1 MNNDPS
7 IYEHIQESCV
17 AYNLGKAYKVV
28 NRLYEEELREVGLT
42 NSQFAV
48 LVTLARYGEMSSHA
62 LAEKLGSDPSTVSR
76 NMDLLERRKLVK
88 EQIDK
93 QDRRVRLYTITEEAE
108 ETLNAG
114 IRRWKRAQRRAL
126 RALGRPFWRTGRR
139 RLKRLVGA

>member
-1 MNNDPS
+1 MNHDPS

-28 NRLYEEELREVGLT
+28 NRLYEEELRAVGLT

-48 LVTLARYGEMSSHA
+48 LVTLARFGEMSSHA

-76 NMDLLERRKLVK
+76 NMDLLERRDLVK
-88 EQIDK
+88 EKVDK
-93 QDRRVRLYTITEEAE
+93 RDRRVRLYTITDEAE

-114 IRRWKRAQRRAL
+114 VQRWKRAQRRAL
-126 RALGRPFWRTGRR
+126 RALGRPFWRTSRR
-139 RLKRLVGA
+139 RLKRLIGA